1 MYTPTRRRDSVS
13 DSVHKFTP
21 SKRGQAALD
30 ALALGYDVQLP
41 DCSFALLPRTSVSE
55 QALAS
60 FVSTGIQQAEQ
71 LPRSTSFADQHRHA
85 ASTSKQ
91 HRNRGSDV
99 AEKKRFARQV
109 RSPAADA
116 SRTNLNEDW
125 IMNHSISESS
135 VAPTPDSSSR
145 ASTSY
150 RPNIS
155 QYVLDSP
162 HRTQRSDDS
171 NYRDNSGMNLVSSH
185 PPRSMADVSYQS
197 SPVRRHSMIIHQT
210 PSARPQS
217 QNDPITLI
225 PAASSTYDN
234 EDSYRL
240 PATKVTTRS
249 HPNRPSPLPSM
260 TPLPESSSV
269 ERSLDA
275 YFSPRNEESQINIQ
289 QLGGSAQYARIHA
302 GISGTRSYGQP
313 SSTRSQALKSPVWSV
328 SGARDSHAG
337 RVTRQLPKN
346 EVPHGDPG
354 PSRSHHHHSSSE
366 PPVPVTSVYRNSRP
380 HAGPQ
385 RSQFTPSL
393 MVSPMPSYA
402 TSPTSGQHTS
412 DKPRLRV
419 TTQSIPGSST
429 QSLRSAP
436 LPSTTT
442 SSHTT
447 PFHDDDEAFKV
458 HPERAAVS
466 RMETL
471 LMLSACRAEGVGSRS
486 EVIMGH
492 PAADGVVIVS
502 PVHDHFG
509 YPGLSPQTAGHN
521 YQTLTH
527 PNLLGLSDVKIR
539 GPPEAPGD
547 MGFRT
552 GAVISTQDRS
562 PTHRRAR
569 QRSGSVGAP
578 TLPDST
584 HRARGHH
591 GSHRSRQRSTSLIV
605 QGLSPDAVKKLRMYE
620 QIKYQGKGKPES
632 LREIVGCTA
641 KYRVYGARA
650 RKNAILSPSKTP
662 ISAAEVPL
670 PPSPILLPTNHQK
683 EPSFMASQVPDP
695 PSPCNVSLPISP
707 PQSPGLC
714 APVNHS
720 APPISSLISSDSL
733 IRYHASQGIQSPRP
747 IRTRQNTQSGRVVPT
762 LRLISSPDMV
772 DPQLDVGT
780 PQTECTEKTECAS
793 EGGVTSVD
801 DQASLKNE
809 GLKLE
814 PQLERI
820 LTPPPA
826 FWSPPPNSTVI
837 RTSAPLPLLPAA
849 NVSTPTA
856 RATSVSIPSART
868 SSAPPLRPM
877 SVPPPGDSLRVGESE
892 DVRRAWS
899 CQPATAELPP
909 VKSFAGDWRQCMVI
923 ELSDEEEEE
932 EEEET
937 TDTDFSELE
946 DEEVDDCQV
955 LDASDVAADGDLIT
969 LPEPK
974 SKSVGGA
981 EMGSANQDKPAESR
995 EMTKGV
1001 VTSGTGSGVN
1011 AVEAVQHAIVRLA
1024 LDNAG
1029 AVHSQRAMQAR
1040 SKRPAAPMRTGS
1052 MTGIYP
1058 TMNQSFTRRSL
1069 DSEHY
1074 RDSNPL
1080 RALQSQYSTTAP
1092 RPSHIHNLPVYP
1104 HLSANP
1110 TLESLRSGLELR
1122 AAASASAIEE
1132 AVRARSASPGVTPQ
1146 DGHGPGSRSNP
1157 GFILPPRLQRLQ
1169 SVHLRTTAPI
1179 PTPRLEIPSLPSPR
1193 LDIPALQ
1200 QRRSPYESPLRSAPP
1215 VANLYPA
1222 PFNAPQYPV
1231 MTRQFPITPLV
1242 QGRSHVAPSIYTS
1255 QMDQLAHTP
1264 RHSASPEALPSSNRA
1279 HLTSIVV
1286 DNKPV
1291 PPAPATAPLPRNNSG
1306 RYKRQTQ
1313 RSAEAVLSN
1322 SEDSKL
1328 APVVAAPI
1336 PSPEPVPSAETPTTQ
1351 SSTSSPMPKQKGGKK
1366 RWHKHRKNPT
1376 SEQAKA
1382 GTPTSST
1389 SGVPSKPKECANTPK
1404 ESVPTPKKPSPSPP
1418 KKSSASVSK
1427 SDSPHMANETPSSAS
1442 KPKRKHKPPKRHKPA
1457 KSCAVPTAVPAVST

>member
-109 RSPAADA
+109 RSPVADA
-116 SRTNLNEDW
+116 RRTNLNEDW

-171 NYRDNSGMNLVSSH
+171 TYRDNSGMNLVSSH

-217 QNDPITLI
+217 QNNPITLI

-240 PATKVTTRS
+240 PATK
-249 HPNRPSPLPSM
+249 
-260 TPLPESSSV
+260 
-269 ERSLDA
+269 
-275 YFSPRNEESQINIQ
+275 

-328 SGARDSHAG
+328 SGARDSHAD

-402 TSPTSGQHTS
+402 TSPTSGQHVS
-412 DKPRLRV
+412 DKPL
-419 TTQSIPGSST
+419 
-429 QSLRSAP
+429 SAERP

-492 PAADGVVIVS
+492 PTADGVVIVS

-527 PNLLGLSDVKIR
+527 PNLLGLSDIKIR

-552 GAVISTQDRS
+552 GAVISTQERS

-650 RKNAILSPSKTP
+650 RKTRYSPYQKLP
-662 ISAAEVPL
+662 FL
-670 PPSPILLPTNHQK
+670 PPRFHYRHLLFFSLQSQK

-695 PSPCNVSLPISP
+695 PSPRNVPLPYLLLSLPIY
-707 PQSPGLC
+707 
-714 APVNHS
+714 AP
-720 APPISSLISSDSL
+720 
-733 IRYHASQGIQSPRP
+733 
-747 IRTRQNTQSGRVVPT
+747 
-762 LRLISSPDMV
+762 

-801 DQASLKNE
+801 DQASLKSE

-820 LTPPPA
+820 LTPPPLFGLLRRIQLSYERRPVTVA
-826 FWSPPPNSTVI
+826 PCCKRIHANRASNVCFNSERSYLI
-837 RTSAPLPLLPAA
+837 CSA
-849 NVSTPTA
+849 
-856 RATSVSIPSART
+856 
-868 SSAPPLRPM
+868 SSAD
-877 SVPPPGDSLRVGESE
+877 VCPPPGDSLRVGESE

-955 LDASDVAADGDLIT
+955 LDASDVAADGDLMT

-1001 VTSGTGSGVN
+1001 VTPESGR
-1011 AVEAVQHAIVRLA
+1011 E
-1024 LDNAG
+1024 
-1029 AVHSQRAMQAR
+1029 
-1040 SKRPAAPMRTGS
+1040 S
-1052 MTGIYP
+1052 M
-1058 TMNQSFTRRSL
+1058 
-1069 DSEHY
+1069 
-1074 RDSNPL
+1074 PL
-1080 RALQSQYSTTAP
+1080 RQFSMQLSDLHWIMRELCIPVQCRRGPNVQPPYAHWIDDGNLSNDEPVVYAALVRFRALSRLEPSPCSTESILDYGASPEPYSQLAC
-1092 RPSHIHNLPVYP
+1092 IP

-1132 AVRARSASPGVTPQ
+1132 AVRARSARPALRLKMGMGQAPAQ
-1146 DGHGPGSRSNP
+1146 
-1157 GFILPPRLQRLQ
+1157 IL
-1169 SVHLRTTAPI
+1169 API

-1222 PFNAPQYPV
+1222 PLMRPTGSTGSCY
-1231 MTRQFPITPLV
+1231 
-1242 QGRSHVAPSIYTS
+1242 GTS
-1255 QMDQLAHTP
+1255 A
-1264 RHSASPEALPSSNRA
+1264 
-1279 HLTSIVV
+1279 
-1286 DNKPV
+1286 
-1291 PPAPATAPLPRNNSG
+1291 RNNSG

-1336 PSPEPVPSAETPTTQ
+1336 PSPEPIASAETHYPVLNFV
-1351 SSTSSPMPKQKGGKK
+1351 S
-1366 RWHKHRKNPT
+1366 N
-1376 SEQAKA
+1376 AKA
-1382 GTPTSST
+1382 KGRE
-1389 SGVPSKPKECANTPK
+1389 KAL
-1404 ESVPTPKKPSPSPP
+1404 
-1418 KKSSASVSK
+1418 A
-1427 SDSPHMANETPSSAS
+1427 
-1442 KPKRKHKPPKRHKPA
+1442 
-1457 KSCAVPTAVPAVST
+1457 

>member
-1 MYTPTRRRDSVS
+1 
-13 DSVHKFTP
+13 
-21 SKRGQAALD
+21 
-30 ALALGYDVQLP
+30 
-41 DCSFALLPRTSVSE
+41 
-55 QALAS
+55 
-60 FVSTGIQQAEQ
+60 
-71 LPRSTSFADQHRHA
+71 
-85 ASTSKQ
+85 
-91 HRNRGSDV
+91 
-99 AEKKRFARQV
+99 
-109 RSPAADA
+109 
-116 SRTNLNEDW
+116 
-125 IMNHSISESS
+125 
-135 VAPTPDSSSR
+135 
-145 ASTSY
+145 
-150 RPNIS
+150 
-155 QYVLDSP
+155 
-162 HRTQRSDDS
+162 
-171 NYRDNSGMNLVSSH
+171 
-185 PPRSMADVSYQS
+185 
-197 SPVRRHSMIIHQT
+197 
-210 PSARPQS
+210 
-217 QNDPITLI
+217 
-225 PAASSTYDN
+225 
-234 EDSYRL
+234 
-240 PATKVTTRS
+240 
-249 HPNRPSPLPSM
+249 
-260 TPLPESSSV
+260 
-269 ERSLDA
+269 
-275 YFSPRNEESQINIQ
+275 
-289 QLGGSAQYARIHA
+289 
-302 GISGTRSYGQP
+302 
-313 SSTRSQALKSPVWSV
+313 
-328 SGARDSHAG
+328 
-337 RVTRQLPKN
+337 
-346 EVPHGDPG
+346 
-354 PSRSHHHHSSSE
+354 
-366 PPVPVTSVYRNSRP
+366 
-380 HAGPQ
+380 
-385 RSQFTPSL
+385 
-393 MVSPMPSYA
+393 
-402 TSPTSGQHTS
+402 
-412 DKPRLRV
+412 
-419 TTQSIPGSST
+419 
-429 QSLRSAP
+429 
-436 LPSTTT
+436 
-442 SSHTT
+442 
-447 PFHDDDEAFKV
+447 
-458 HPERAAVS
+458 
-466 RMETL
+466 
-471 LMLSACRAEGVGSRS
+471 
-486 EVIMGH
+486 
-492 PAADGVVIVS
+492 
-502 PVHDHFG
+502 
-509 YPGLSPQTAGHN
+509 
-521 YQTLTH
+521 
-527 PNLLGLSDVKIR
+527 
-539 GPPEAPGD
+539 
-547 MGFRT
+547 
-552 GAVISTQDRS
+552 
-562 PTHRRAR
+562 
-569 QRSGSVGAP
+569 
-578 TLPDST
+578 
-584 HRARGHH
+584 
-591 GSHRSRQRSTSLIV
+591 
-605 QGLSPDAVKKLRMYE
+605 
-620 QIKYQGKGKPES
+620 
-632 LREIVGCTA
+632 
-641 KYRVYGARA
+641 
-650 RKNAILSPSKTP
+650 
-662 ISAAEVPL
+662 
-670 PPSPILLPTNHQK
+670 
-683 EPSFMASQVPDP
+683 
-695 PSPCNVSLPISP
+695 
-707 PQSPGLC
+707 
-714 APVNHS
+714 
-720 APPISSLISSDSL
+720 
-733 IRYHASQGIQSPRP
+733 
-747 IRTRQNTQSGRVVPT
+747 
-762 LRLISSPDMV
+762 MV

-801 DQASLKNE
+801 DQASLKSE

-932 EEEET
+932 EET

-955 LDASDVAADGDLIT
+955 LDATDVAADGDLMT
-969 LPEPK
+969 LPELK

-1001 VTSGTGSGVN
+1001 VTPGIGSGVN
-1011 AVEAVQHAIVRLA
+1011 AVEAVQHAIVKLA

-1040 SKRPAAPMRTGS
+1040 PKRPAAPIRTGS

-1058 TMNQSFTRRSL
+1058 TMNQPFTRRSL

-1080 RALQSQYSTTAP
+1080 RVLQSQYSTTAP

-1169 SVHLRTTAPI
+1169 SVHPRTTAPI

-1231 MTRQFPITPLV
+1231 MTRQFPIIPLV
-1242 QGRSHVAPSIYTS
+1242 QA
-1255 QMDQLAHTP
+1255 
-1264 RHSASPEALPSSNRA
+1264 SAYSEALRLPRGAAIFNRA
-1279 HLTSIVV
+1279 HLTSIF

-1306 RYKRQTQ
+1306 RYK
-1313 RSAEAVLSN
+1313 L
-1322 SEDSKL
+1322 
-1328 APVVAAPI
+1328 AAPI
-1336 PSPEPVPSAETPTTQ
+1336 PSPEPIASAETPTTQ

-1442 KPKRKHKPPKRHKPA
+1442 KPKRKHKSPKRHKPA